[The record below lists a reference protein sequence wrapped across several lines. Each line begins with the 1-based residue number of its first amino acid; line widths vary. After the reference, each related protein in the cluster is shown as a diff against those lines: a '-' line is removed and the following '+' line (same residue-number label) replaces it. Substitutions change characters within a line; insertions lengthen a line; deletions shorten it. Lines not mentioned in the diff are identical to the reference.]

1 MQNEL
6 LAGLGQI
13 NPVLWYCSDR
23 GEKGKAIELN
33 GEPDIEGAR
42 NNKQGIYF
50 CVNELGEKRN
60 ESGNLRNNA
69 NVTRPLACF
78 ADFDTGT
85 FEEQL
90 ERIVHSP
97 LEPSA
102 LVKSGRGYHAYWFL
116 DGTQTKGD
124 LERWSDVQRGIAT
137 FFGSDDAVKDYSRIM
152 RLPGSWH
159 CKGEEPVLVT
169 LEKCDPTLRYS
180 LEEIALEF
188 PAPAK
193 AGAMGE
199 IEKLLTGITGKGG
212 RNTGATKV
220 VGILL
225 RHLPMPQWE
234 PIGWPMLQAWNRKQC
249 IPPDDERTLRGTF
262 DSISR
267 SEATRRQ
274 SEGRGVP
281 TYTEDELEPEVVV
294 NGDTVSIRER
304 VDDGV
309 AEFEFSELEQSKNR
323 ELDSTLVVRLHI
335 PGSHAKPFSGRLN
348 VMSMSAR
355 EGFSRTLAKSFGK
368 NLPWDLLLSRAAE
381 TLRQHWAAR
390 DTSLWIEDAED
401 EETRMLFHPFLDK
414 GGANVFFGKGGSG
427 KTFISLRI
435 ALSYALGIPF
445 LDFTPAETGVVLF
458 VDYEATRGE
467 IKNRLRRI
475 AKGDH
480 LAIPMDSLEKRF
492 RYINLEG
499 ALPDCIPTLKK
510 IVAEHNV
517 GLLVIDSAVQA
528 CGGEPE
534 KADVASRYFNALRS
548 LGVPSLTIAHETK
561 LENHAYPFGSVF
573 FWNAPRNIWNVQC
586 DSDEDDRVKQVGLFH
601 RKNNNGPIHRAMA
614 VRLFHGEDQTEIG
627 WGDRGLWEQEL
638 GAGERVVRRL
648 RERSMTKGDLY
659 AALNKVSRNT
669 IDVAMRRLRARGE
682 IVCLDEKNGI
692 WAIPPVQNGGTE
704 K

>member
-1 MQNEL
+1 MTNLEHAL
-6 LAGLGQI
+6 KYLEMGW
-13 NPVLWYCSDR
+13 PVFPARKDAAV
-23 GEKGKAIELN
+23 GK
-33 GEPDIEGAR
+33 
-42 NNKQGIYF
+42 
-50 CVNELGEKRN
+50 
-60 ESGNLRNNA
+60 
-69 NVTRPLACF
+69 
-78 ADFDTGT
+78 
-85 FEEQL
+85 
-90 ERIVHSP
+90 
-97 LEPSA
+97 
-102 LVKSGRGYHAYWFL
+102 
-116 DGTQTKGD
+116 DGT
-124 LERWSDVQRGIAT
+124 VI
-137 FFGSDDAVKDYSRIM
+137 
-152 RLPGSWH
+152 
-159 CKGEEPVLVT
+159 
-169 LEKCDPTLRYS
+169 
-180 LEEIALEF
+180 
-188 PAPAK
+188 APAK
-193 AGAMGE
+193 KPHVPWEKYQSQLPTKAEVTEWWTRWPDAMIGVA
-199 IEKLLTGITGKGG
+199 TGKLAGFIVVDTEKDADLSIHELEEVETPQAATGGGGIHYYFQYEPSQNAVRFAPLHDFRGDGGFVIIPPSGHPSGGTYSWIVPFGSVPLAPLPSSVREALKATGAGKSIKTLLNVPTGQGG
-212 RNTGATKV
+212 RNQGAASVAGALLARFGAGEWETKA
-220 VGILL
+220 
-225 RHLPMPQWE
+225 
-234 PIGWPMLQAWNRKQC
+234 WPLLQAWNTTHAV
-249 IPPDDERTLRGTF
+249 PPLSQEELRATF

-281 TYTEDELEPEVVV
+281 TYAEDELEPEVVV

-323 ELDSTLVVRLHI
+323 ELDSTLVVRLHV
-335 PGSHAKPFSGRLN
+335 PGSHAKPFSGRIN
-348 VMSMSAR
+348 IMSMSAR

-381 TLRQHWAAR
+381 TLRQHWATR

-401 EETRMLFHPFLDK
+401 EETRMLFDPFLDK

-458 VDYEATRGE
+458 VDYEATKGE

-492 RYINLEG
+492 RYINLDG
-499 ALPDCIPTLKK
+499 ALPDCLPTLKK
-510 IVAEHNV
+510 VIAEHGI

-548 LGVPSLTIAHETK
+548 LSVPSLTIAHETK

-586 DSDEDDRVKQVGLFH
+586 DSDDDDRVKQVGLFH

-614 VRLFHGEDQTEIG
+614 VRLFHGEDQTEVG
-627 WGDRGLWEQEL
+627 WGDRGLWENEL
-638 GAGERVVRRL
+638 TTGERVLRRIREKGVLDKLALYQALPEVKKDTVDKSVARL
-648 RERSMTKGDLY
+648 RKQG
-659 AALNKVSRNT
+659 K
-669 IDVAMRRLRARGE
+669 
-682 IVCLDEKNGI
+682 IVCLDEVNGL
-692 WAIPPVQNGGTE
+692 WSVPPPDSPPKMGDTFAS
-704 K
+704 